1 MLRVLLVAGHGGS
14 GIGLLFA
21 VLLCGELISA
31 APAVAVERYQSD
43 DWITVCEP
51 APGGHTPECS
61 ITVSF
66 GGIQHGERG
75 AFALAVILDTG
86 NVGIVG
92 RPFPVGAVL
101 RVDRDPPVECRE
113 WRYCLFPHEESLA
126 AIKALGAGSL
136 ILIDVFTA
144 RASFRFSLTPRG
156 YQAGLAE
163 IRAWGYRFPGD
174 RGRGD

>member
-1 MLRVLLVAGHGGS
+1 M
-14 GIGLLFA
+14 
-21 VLLCGELISA
+21 
-31 APAVAVERYQSD
+31 PAVASERYRSG

-51 APGGHTPECS
+51 APGGRTPKCS
-61 ITVSF
+61 IGVPF
-66 GGIQHGERG
+66 GGMQNGERG

-86 NVGIVG
+86 DIGIFG
-92 RPFPVGAVL
+92 RPFPVRAVL
-101 RVDRDPPVECRE
+101 RVDSDPPVECRE

-126 AIKALGAGSL
+126 AIKALHAGSL

-163 IRAWGYRFPGD
+163 IRAWGYRLPGD
-174 RGRGD
+174 